1 MLNSL
6 ANYLLRSSVSDN
18 SEPREDINVENID
31 NYIAQTRLKQ
41 IEVEENDWIL
51 IDRTV
56 EGATSMDE
64 SWYVTPPACFTRA
77 SPVHVETSPLED
89 LLIEHPSMS
98 VYRTAKHP
106 IVPDTSLL
114 TPIAFEEIG
123 ESTIHVS
130 ASNLPCVFAQ
140 SSHKQR
146 GNVSNVVNSPRKRE
160 YRMTNNDKNIEIVQL
175 RSAQKI
181 REKRATQT
189 SKRNRLERGNKV
201 REFSSVKG
209 KQPRRQDR
217 LRLRNSGANND
228 RKC

>member
-1 MLNSL
+1 
-6 ANYLLRSSVSDN
+6 
-18 SEPREDINVENID
+18 
-31 NYIAQTRLKQ
+31 
-41 IEVEENDWIL
+41 
-51 IDRTV
+51 
-56 EGATSMDE
+56 MDE

-175 RSAQKI
+175 RSAQKVNRYTKI
-181 REKRATQT
+181 HSSFFFFVIEDKKQNINVDYFADSRETRHSDIEEESSRT
-189 SKRNRLERGNKV
+189 
-201 REFSSVKG
+201 RE
-209 KQPRRQDR
+209 
-217 LRLRNSGANND
+217 
-228 RKC
+228 